1 MVVVEYR
8 DDDSDVLSLL
18 HGYYTG
24 VIFIFFCPRAGVLE
38 GGPHGGKCK
47 SIAAIT
53 IRTATAT
60 ALRSDCTDEEQ
71 PQARKGKL
79 VRHFYAAQD
88 SAKMAG

>member
-1 MVVVEYR
+1 MMILTC
-8 DDDSDVLSLL
+8 SACF
-18 HGYYTG
+18 T
-24 VIFIFFCPRAGVLE
+24 VITPGSSSYFFCPRAGVLE

-53 IRTATAT
+53 IRTAIAT